1 MPQTEMIRKATYE
14 DLPELM
20 EVFGKAREIMR
31 ASGNMN
37 KWNEGYPSEEILRK
51 DIEKGVSY
59 VLCEPNKGVGRDF
72 GTKGNERIIATMAFI
87 PGPDP
92 TYAKIYDGEWLD
104 DSPYH
109 VIHRIAAA
117 EPGHNVAFT
126 LLDWAF
132 LQTGNIRIDTHKD
145 NVIMQ
150 HILDKQGFTHC
161 GMIYL
166 ANGDPREAYQMS
178 LKANKY
184 KALYNLAKCYFE
196 GEDDLIAN
204 MANLSAMIHREF
216 EFWWT
221 GFYRVVGE
229 QLVLGP
235 FQGPTACTKIA
246 YGKGVC
252 GTAWKRGETIVVPD
266 VEEFPGHIARSSESR
281 SEIVVP
287 VWRDGRIVAVLDI
300 DSEKLGTFTETDRCW
315 LEKIVN
321 CI

>member
-1 MPQTEMIRKATYE
+1 MIRNATYD
-14 DLPELM
+14 DLPRLM
-20 EVFGKAREIMR
+20 EIFGEARKIMR
-31 ASGNMN
+31 ESGNLHQ
-37 KWNEGYPSEEILRK
+37 WNDSYPSEEIVRK
-51 DIEKGVSY
+51 DIEDGVCF
-59 VLCEPNKGVGRDF
+59 VLCHDNA
-72 GTKGNERIIATMAFI
+72 IAATMAFI

-92 TYAKIYDGEWLD
+92 TYGVIHDGKWLD

-117 EPGHNVAFT
+117 EPGKNVAIT

-132 LQTGNIRIDTHKD
+132 TQTSNIRIDTHKD
-145 NVIMQ
+145 NAIMQ

-166 ANGDPREAYQMS
+166 ANGDPREAYQMNI
-178 LKANKY
+178 KDYKY
-184 KALYNLAKCYFE
+184 KALYDRAKCYFE
-196 GEDDLIAN
+196 GEDNLIAN

-216 EFWWT
+216 GFWWT

-235 FQGPTACTKIA
+235 FQGPTACTRIA

-252 GTAWKRGETIVVPD
+252 GSAWKRGETIVVPD
-266 VEEFPGHIARSSESR
+266 VEEFPGHIACSSESR

-287 VWRDGRIVAVLDI
+287 LWRDGRIVAVLDI
-300 DSEKLGTFTETDRCW
+300 DSEKLGTFTETDKVW
-315 LEKIVN
+315 LERVVELI
-321 CI
+321 

>member
-1 MPQTEMIRKATYE
+1 MVRKATYE
-14 DLPELM
+14 DVPELM

-31 ASGNMN
+31 ASGNMQQ
-37 KWNEGYPSEEILRK
+37 WSDGYPSEEVVRK
-51 DIEKGVSY
+51 DIEEGVCY
-59 VLCEPNKGVGRDF
+59 VHCDRKLNEETGKRE
-72 GTKGNERIIATMAFI
+72 ERIIATMAFI

-92 TYAKIYDGEWLD
+92 TYAKIHNGQWIDE
-104 DSPYH
+104 SPYY

-117 EPGHNVAFT
+117 EPGHNVAFM

-266 VEEFPGHIARSSESR
+266 VEEFPGHIACSNESR

-287 VWRDGRIVAVLDI
+287 VWREGRIVAVLDI
-300 DSEKLGTFTETDRCW
+300 DSEKLGTFTETDRYW
-315 LEKIVN
+315 LEKIVD